1 MKVMTQFHERLR
13 AQAETSQLAIR
24 WRGLPARDRLALL
37 WLGAFLLLVMF
48 YLALWRPAERHLQ
61 SARQYFTEQ
70 RALHAYIQQQ
80 APNVRQADA
89 AAPQAQIDPAA
100 LQVGLIGVPWDG
112 GTTNRAGARHGP
124 REVRN
129 LSSLMRKVHHVS
141 RIAPY
146 DLVRVGDLGDAPVNP
161 IDLLDS
167 LRRIEGFYR
176 QVHAAGTLPLSVGG
190 DHLVTLPIFRALG
203 RERPLGMVHFDAHSD
218 TNDRYFGDNPY
229 THGTP
234 FRRAIEEGLLD
245 PLRTVQIGIRGSV
258 YSPDDDAFAR
268 ECGIRVI
275 HMEEFVEL
283 GVEATLAE
291 ARRVVGDGPTYVSFD
306 VDVLDPAFA
315 PGTGTPEIGG
325 MTSLQAQQLVR
336 GLRGLDLV
344 GADVVEV
351 SPPFDVGG
359 ATALVGAT
367 MMFELLCLLAESA
380 ARSA

>member
-1 MKVMTQFHERLR
+1 MSHDFPQPLDAAEIPRFAGIPSFMRLPIFEDP
-13 AQAETSQLAIR
+13 AQLDI
-24 WRGLPARDRLALL
+24 ALL
-37 WLGAFLLLVMF
+37 
-48 YLALWRPAERHLQ
+48 
-61 SARQYFTEQ
+61 
-70 RALHAYIQQQ
+70 
-80 APNVRQADA
+80 
-89 AAPQAQIDPAA
+89 
-100 LQVGLIGVPWDG
+100 GVPWDG

-129 LSSLMRKVHHVS
+129 QSSLMRKVHHVS
-141 RIAPY
+141 HIAPY
-146 DLVRVGDLGDAPVNP
+146 DLVRVGDIGDAPVNP

-167 LRRIEGFYR
+167 LKRIEGFYR
-176 QVHAAGTLPLSVGG
+176 RIHAAGAIPLSVGG
-190 DHLVTLPIFRALG
+190 DHLVTLPIFRALAA
-203 RERPLGMVHFDAHSD
+203 ERPIGMVHFDAHSD

-245 PLRTVQIGIRGSV
+245 PKRTVQIGIRGSI
-258 YSPDDDAFAR
+258 YDANDEAFAQ

-275 HMEEFVEL
+275 HMEEFADL

-291 ARRVVGDGPTYVSFD
+291 VRRVVGQGPTYVTFD

-325 MTSLQAQQLVR
+325 MTTLQAQHMIR
-336 GLRGLDLV
+336 GLQGLNLI

-351 SPPFDVGG
+351 SPPFDQGG

-367 MMFELLCLLAESA
+367 MMFELLCVLADSIA
-380 ARSA
+380 ARR